1 MDAGKIR
8 LTTIATATVTVAVA
22 EVAGRAAV
30 IYGLCSPGVAILGVR
45 LAEAVLLTAVIR
57 ICQGSLTAVGLGKG
71 DIGRGFRAGAAWS
84 LVFGGATAVAGTLLL
99 ATGVDPLPLFRM
111 SLPEGHA
118 ELALFLMAGAIVSP
132 LAEELFFRGL
142 LYGLFRR
149 WGTAAGVILT
159 TIVFAGLHL
168 PGIPI
173 PQAVGGIVFC
183 LAYEKEKSLMAPYV
197 IHALGNAAIFA
208 LGMVN

>member
-1 MDAGKIR
+1 MDAGKIKV
-8 LTTIATATVTVAVA
+8 TTIAFAMVTVMAA

-30 IYGLCSPGVAILGVR
+30 LSGLCSPGAAILGVR
-45 LAEAVLLTAVIR
+45 LAEAVLLTVVIR
-57 ICQGSLTAVGLGKG
+57 LCQGSLAVVGLGKG
-71 DIGRGFRAGAAWS
+71 DIVRGITAGAAWAI
-84 LVFGGATAVAGTLLL
+84 VFGGAVAVAGALLL
-99 ATGVDPLPLFRM
+99 ATGADPLPLFRM
-111 SLPEGHA
+111 PLPEGHG
-118 ELALFLMAGAIVSP
+118 ELAFFLLAGVVVSP

-149 WGTAAGVILT
+149 WGTVAGVILT

-197 IHALGNAAIFA
+197 IHALGNAAIFG
-208 LGMVN
+208 LGMVS